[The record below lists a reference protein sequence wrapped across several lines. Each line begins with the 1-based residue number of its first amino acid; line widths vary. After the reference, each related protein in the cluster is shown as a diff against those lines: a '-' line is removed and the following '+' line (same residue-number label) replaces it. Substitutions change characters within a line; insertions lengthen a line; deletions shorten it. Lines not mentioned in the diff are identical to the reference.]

1 MRFAIFGTGGLGGYY
16 GARLAKAGHEVSF
29 VARGAQLEAM
39 RRDGLRVLSKLGDIH
54 LEKPRVSDDPRQL
67 GKADC
72 VIVAVKSWQV
82 AEAAQAMAPLLGSD
96 TTVLPFLNGVE
107 AADQL
112 GAVLAPERVL
122 GGVSKVF
129 SLIEAPGVIRHAS
142 PGAYVELGELDGA
155 RSARAR
161 TLCAAFAAA
170 GIEAVLSG
178 DIRAALWKKLVTVSS
193 WAGLGALARSPMGML
208 RKYPETRAMI
218 DRAMDEGIAVG
229 AARGHFMSADLK
241 GELWRY
247 YDALPEVATASM
259 QRDVMAG
266 RPSELEAW
274 NGAVVRFGAEAGIET
289 PVHRFTYHALL
300 PMERRARAQG

>member
-1 MRFAIFGTGGLGGYY
+1 
-16 GARLAKAGHEVSF
+16 
-29 VARGAQLEAM
+29 
-39 RRDGLRVLSKLGDIH
+39 
-54 LEKPRVSDDPRQL
+54 
-67 GKADC
+67 

-82 AEAAQAMAPLLGSD
+82 ADAARAMAPLLGSD

-107 AADQL
+107 AADEL
-112 GAVLAPERVL
+112 GAALSAGRVL
-122 GGVSKVF
+122 GGLSKVF

-142 PGAYVELGELDGA
+142 AGAYVELGELDGV
-155 RSARAR
+155 RSERAR
-161 TLCAAFAAA
+161 TLCATFAAA
-170 GIEAVLSG
+170 GIEAALSG

-193 WAGLGALARSPMGML
+193 WSGLGALARSPIGPL

-229 AARGHFMSADLK
+229 RARGHVMSADFK

-247 YDALPEVATASM
+247 YDALPEGATASM
-259 QRDVMAG
+259 QRDIMAG
-266 RPSELEAW
+266 RPSELDAW

-300 PMERRARAQG
+300 PMERRARA